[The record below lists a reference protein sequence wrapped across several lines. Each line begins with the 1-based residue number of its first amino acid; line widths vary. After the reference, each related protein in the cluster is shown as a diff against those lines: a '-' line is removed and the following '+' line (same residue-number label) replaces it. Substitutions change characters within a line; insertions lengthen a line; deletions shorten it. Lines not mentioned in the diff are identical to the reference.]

1 MLKYNTPA
9 EQDELFR
16 KHKKLTRGYG
26 SDRATFPKMK
36 VAILSGVTVHP
47 LKDIL
52 ETLILDGGFQPE
64 FFEGDYNAFA
74 FEARFSEEL
83 IQFEPEFVY
92 LHTTI
97 DNVVGKPSIASS
109 ESEATALVENFVEE
123 IQSATT
129 ALIRRTNASVVINT
143 LEFPNF
149 RMNGNFEA
157 VASGGMVRFIS
168 DVNDRLCQIARN
180 NSRVL
185 INDMNYLAAKVG
197 LENWRNDQS
206 YAAFKQPLT
215 RRAVVE
221 TARSV
226 SALVLAAKGKSGKC
240 LVLDLDNTMWG
251 GIIGD
256 DGVDGVEIGPDTP
269 KGEGY
274 HAFQS
279 AIKPLLDRGIAFGVC
294 SKNEEATGLAGLNR
308 TEMVIKEAD
317 FHAIRINWNQK
328 SENLKALKQIFNVG
342 YDAMVFIDDSPFE
355 REEVRF
361 TLPDVKVPDVEPN
374 PWSYIQA
381 LSNSYAFETVVLT
394 DEDLKRGESFR
405 SMATLASKVDEGG
418 DVSDFLKSLEMEA
431 AICTVSEATQTR
443 VYQLINKTNQFNL
456 TTLRATEAEVTQHL
470 GAETMLTASLKD
482 RNSDYG
488 LVSVLWGEVV
498 GDTFTLRNWVMSCR
512 VFNRRLEEYFF
523 GDLCRRLAQ
532 NGVSRITAEYVPS
545 KKNMPV
551 EGLLPRLG
559 FSEIEKEEGRTTFEF
574 DISGGDVGMDAETRE
589 LYK

>member
-279 AIKPLLDRGIAFGVC
+279 
-294 SKNEEATGLAGLNR
+294 
-308 TEMVIKEAD
+308 
-317 FHAIRINWNQK
+317 
-328 SENLKALKQIFNVG
+328 
-342 YDAMVFIDDSPFE
+342 
-355 REEVRF
+355 
-361 TLPDVKVPDVEPN
+361 
-374 PWSYIQA
+374 
-381 LSNSYAFETVVLT
+381 NSF
-394 DEDLKRGESFR
+394 
-405 SMATLASKVDEGG
+405 
-418 DVSDFLKSLEMEA
+418 
-431 AICTVSEATQTR
+431 
-443 VYQLINKTNQFNL
+443 
-456 TTLRATEAEVTQHL
+456 
-470 GAETMLTASLKD
+470 
-482 RNSDYG
+482 
-488 LVSVLWGEVV
+488 
-498 GDTFTLRNWVMSCR
+498 
-512 VFNRRLEEYFF
+512 
-523 GDLCRRLAQ
+523 AQ
-532 NGVSRITAEYVPS
+532 
-545 KKNMPV
+545 
-551 EGLLPRLG
+551 
-559 FSEIEKEEGRTTFEF
+559 
-574 DISGGDVGMDAETRE
+574 
-589 LYK
+589 